1 MNILA
6 SLDLS
11 SSITLGSYTRYSQNS
26 LLDLKIAVVL
36 SYSHYQLASQMW
48 GGIISNYFEILVV
61 VEGGEDFGLGR
72 IRYSQIFLLIAYDFI
87 VPLNV
92 FRFFSLQI
100 VSLLDS
106 NFWALAAKIDSIFAL
121 LLIMGPYLA
130 CSLLVLKNNYEWP
143 RQNENSCLHNCKAN
157 HLLDLSLYLK
167 LSCKWLTWFW
177 AQM

>member
-1 MNILA
+1 M
-6 SLDLS
+6 
-11 SSITLGSYTRYSQNS
+11 
-26 LLDLKIAVVL
+26 
-36 SYSHYQLASQMW
+36 
-48 GGIISNYFEILVV
+48 
-61 VEGGEDFGLGR
+61 EGGEDFGLGR